1 MNFKMKSGKNKK
13 KESASSR
20 REMMR
25 IGIATDFGWFE
36 LNRKLIAA
44 LKVVGYEL
52 ADIGDY
58 ELVAGENYP
67 DFIVPLTKPV
77 SDGNDKQNRNTYVN
91 GIEACA
97 VINKIPGV
105 CAAIIAEPFTPGEE
119 VKDEDLYVRCL
130 GGQIKGYSLSRK
142 KVMTFLS
149 ADYSTTIPSNQLLA
163 KVRVLGGE
171 FNRSERKTYI
181 A

>member
-13 KESASSR
+13 KESASER

-25 IGIATDFGWFE
+25 IGIATEFGWFE
-36 LNRKLIAA
+36 LKRKLITA
-44 LKVVGYEL
+44 LNAVGYEL

-67 DFIVPLTKPV
+67 DFIVPLPKPV
-77 SDGNDKQNRNTYVN
+77 SEGNDKPNRKTWKN

-97 VINKIPGV
+97 VINKVPGV
-105 CAAIIAEPFTPGEE
+105 CAAIIAESYTLGKE
-119 VKDEDLYVRCL
+119 VQNEDLYVRCI
-130 GGQIKGYSLSRK
+130 GGQIKGYALSRK
-142 KVMTFLS
+142 KVMTFLN
-149 ADYSTTIPSNQLLA
+149 ADKPTIVPSNQLLA
-163 KVRVLGGE
+163 KVKLLGRE
-171 FNRSERKTYI
+171 FNISESKTHF